1 MADFNP
7 EYRHSV
13 MERIANRLFSQY
25 SMKLRQRLSSIIR
38 ENNNLHAV
46 GSVGIDYKGTEYFL
60 PISHNEWEHV
70 NVTHESMVERM
81 EAYLLDKEKTK
92 YRKRVIN
99 NYLINGL
106 LECNTMKDLYNI
118 FPDLL
123 HNDISPNLRVMSNVP
138 CHDANLSIDEVSS
151 FKEINKEAELLLKE
165 QVLLNMLLK

>member
-1 MADFNP
+1 M
-7 EYRHSV
+7 
-13 MERIANRLFSQY
+13 
-25 SMKLRQRLSSIIR
+25 
-38 ENNNLHAV
+38 
-46 GSVGIDYKGTEYFL
+46 
-60 PISHNEWEHV
+60 
-70 NVTHESMVERM
+70 
-81 EAYLLDKEKTK
+81 
-92 YRKRVIN
+92 IN